1 LREVDL
7 PQNVFDIIAASISVD
22 PTKRLLNAEILLTE
36 LDKIHDRRKVEWA
49 PKETLYLLSC
59 NNWVL
64 FFVAH
69 GICLLPGTASI
80 NVPWLVLAPRSVSL
94 YFTLTARKLLDRYF
108 D

>member
-1 LREVDL
+1 MLV
-7 PQNVFDIIAASISVD
+7 
-22 PTKRLLNAEILLTE
+22 E
-36 LDKIHDRRKVEWA
+36 LQQ
-49 PKETLYLLSC
+49 LGS
-59 NNWVL
+59 

-69 GICLLPGTASI
+69 GICLLAGTASI